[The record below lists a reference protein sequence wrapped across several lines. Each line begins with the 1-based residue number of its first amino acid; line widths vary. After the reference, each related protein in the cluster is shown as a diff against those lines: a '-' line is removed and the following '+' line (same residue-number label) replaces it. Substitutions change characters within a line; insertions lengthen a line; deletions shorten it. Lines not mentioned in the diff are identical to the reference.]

1 MRWTLPNI
9 LTIGRLIAAPGIAI
23 IFLYFNRPFADW
35 FALILFGS
43 VALTDWIDGRL
54 ARAWGM
60 ETRFGAAMDPI
71 ADKAMVL
78 VALLVIA
85 GYSAMSPWIVMP
97 ATLIV
102 FREVFVSG
110 LREYVGPGAKLAV
123 TNLAKY
129 KTTAQML
136 AIAVLFSQGI
146 FLHHL
151 IDRTVGMSP
160 ELVESIL
167 AGTAPDEVGLRAFE
181 AGHLW
186 SGRIGVALLWI
197 AAILTLVTGWDYFRK
212 SLPALREPE

>member
-9 LTIGRLIAAPGIAI
+9 LTIGRLIAAPGIAV

-35 FALILFGS
+35 VALILFAS

-78 VALLVIA
+78 IALLVIA

-110 LREYVGPGAKLAV
+110 LREYVGGGVKLSV
-123 TNLAKY
+123 TVLAKW
-129 KTTAQML
+129 KTTVQMVS
-136 AIAVLFSQGI
+136 IAVLFSEGI
-146 FLHHL
+146 FINHGA
-151 IDRTVGMSP
+151 DTAAAWVG
-160 ELVESIL
+160 
-167 AGTAPDEVGLRAFE
+167 GL
-181 AGHLW
+181 
-186 SGRIGVALLWI
+186 GVTLLWI
-197 AAILTLVTGWDYFRK
+197 AAVLTLVTGYDYFRK
-212 SLPALREPE
+212 SLPYLKEPA